1 MQETIKVQNSN
12 LRIGELL
19 MTYLLRVCTPIR
31 DWDRVSDL
39 LNSIENGQI
48 VKHNVDKLF
57 PNRPDLDAVEF
68 IMVIDCSSD
77 YVKMLRRELAKR
89 LSGTIGFF
97 IVYKVKHAR
106 L

>member
-1 MQETIKVQNSN
+1 
-12 LRIGELL
+12 

-31 DWDRVSDL
+31 DWDKVSGL
-39 LNSIENGQI
+39 LNNIENGQVI
-48 VKHNVDKLF
+48 KHNVDKLF

-77 YVKMLRRELAKR
+77 YVRMLRRELAAR

-97 IVYKVKHAR
+97 TVYKVKNAKT
-106 L
+106 LNI